1 MIYLLVE
8 CSKAEVVVQQNT
20 GCLDPIAWLSSCLK
34 SWQWFS
40 TSCIYQYDKRQ
51 VRGNITSLSARP
63 KICEPINEVAPA
75 LWDKQCF
82 YPPPTENFD
91 VNVYLGRWYQVA
103 GNPASF
109 TAACDGC
116 IFADYGLNE
125 NGTVAVTNG
134 CQRDTPAGPVPVRVN
149 GTATPAPRAYGN
161 EGVFTVNFPF
171 PTSGA
176 DVEGSEGSCPG
187 PNYIVQAFD
196 DYRGWALVQSSNFT
210 TLFVLSR
217 EQQRTSME
225 IDQWLAIAEELG
237 SDISNVVRYNQTGC
251 TAI

>member
-1 MIYLLVE
+1 MLGKATVAFALL
-8 CSKAEVVVQQNT
+8 A
-20 GCLDPIAWLSSCLK
+20 
-34 SWQWFS
+34 
-40 TSCIYQYDKRQ
+40 
-51 VRGNITSLSARP
+51 SARANSLYRRHTRHEQ
-63 KICEPINEVAPA
+63 ICEPINEVAPA

-91 VNVYLGRWYQVA
+91 VNAYLGRWYQVA

-116 IFADYGLNE
+116 IFAEYGLNE

>member
-1 MIYLLVE
+1 MLGKAGVAFALL
-8 CSKAEVVVQQNT
+8 A
-20 GCLDPIAWLSSCLK
+20 
-34 SWQWFS
+34 
-40 TSCIYQYDKRQ
+40 
-51 VRGNITSLSARP
+51 SARANSLYRRHTRQNQ
-63 KICEPINEVAPA
+63 ICEPINDVAPA
-75 LWDKQCF
+75 LWDKYVPFQSDFNALAERGLNRQCF
-82 YPPPTENFD
+82 YPPPTEDF
-91 VNVYLGRWYQVA
+91 NVDTYLGRWYQVA

-116 IFADYGLNE
+116 IFAEYSLNA

-134 CQRDTPAGPVPVRVN
+134 CQRDTPAGPVPVRIN

-196 DYRGWALVQSSNFT
+196 NYRGWALVQSSNFT

-251 TAI
+251 TAICF